1 MRFSG
6 IPAFFAA
13 VRAVSNS
20 VTHVKRAFAPE
31 FFNWYSS
38 SEALYAALAGVWMP
52 PKRCVAHAKG
62 IVSIYRM

>member
-6 IPAFFAA
+6 IPTFFAA

-20 VTHVKRAFAPE
+20 VPRVKRAVALE
-31 FFNWYSS
+31 FFNWDSS
-38 SEALYAALAGVWMP
+38 SEVLYAALAGVWMP

-62 IVSIYRM
+62 IVSIC